1 MDYTTSP
8 GNIVINGRRQFVARD
23 RQNGVSGTTISD
35 VDMNAL
41 FNSLIYAQQAAGLTA
56 NASDETQIWQAMQR
70 SASIAANAVAET
82 DANALQALNNQ
93 FQQAISALKIGRLLR
108 IIDIQSAQSYTPGTD
123 ARSCIVEVIGAGG
136 AGGGAPGNQS
146 GSGTAS
152 VGGAGG
158 CGGYACLHF
167 DLSLITL
174 SNVTVQTGL
183 AGAGLPG
190 QNGGNGTDSSFGS
203 FVTCKGGYGGTVNGP
218 VAAGKPVWTSQGFG
232 GDVFPINP
240 IPQGLQFTAALK
252 GQNGDTGFLIPN
264 ADGKSPS
271 APMCPI
277 GPASQMGSG
286 GQNVNTSNDN
296 STNDPATG
304 FGAGGGGCG
313 SVGTGTITGGNGA
326 PGRVLVWEYA

>member
-23 RQNGVSGTTISD
+23 RQNGVAGTTITD
-35 VDMNAL
+35 VDMNVL
-41 FNSLIYAQQAAGLTA
+41 FNSLIYAQQQAGIE
-56 NASDETQIWQAMQR
+56 NSASDETQVWQAMQR
-70 SASIAANAVAET
+70 CAQSIANAMQV
-82 DANALQALNNQ
+82 
-93 FQQAISALKIGRLLR
+93 GRLLR
-108 IIDIQSAQSYTPGTD
+108 IIDIQSAQSYTPGTGT
-123 ARSCIVEVIGAGG
+123 RSCIVEVIGAGG
-136 AGGGAPGNQS
+136 AGGGAPGNQN

-167 DLSLITL
+167 DLSQITL
-174 SNVTVQTGL
+174 SNITVQTGL
-183 AGAGLPG
+183 AGAGLAG

-240 IPQGLQFTAALK
+240 IPAGLQFTAALK
-252 GQNGDTGFLIPN
+252 GQNGDSGFLIPN
-264 ADGKSPS
+264 ADGKTPS

-277 GPASQMGSG
+277 GPASQMGTG
-286 GQNVNTSNDN
+286 GQNVNVSNDTM
-296 STNDPATG
+296 TNDPAVG
-304 FGAGGGGCG
+304 FGSGGGGCG
-313 SVGTGTITGGNGA
+313 STGTGTITGGNGA